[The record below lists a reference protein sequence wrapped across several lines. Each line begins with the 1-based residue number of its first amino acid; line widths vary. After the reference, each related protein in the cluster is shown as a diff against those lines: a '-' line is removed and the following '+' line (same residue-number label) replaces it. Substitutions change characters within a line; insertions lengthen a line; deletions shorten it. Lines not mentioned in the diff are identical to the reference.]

1 MPVCMAVGQGAGVA
15 AALAARHG
23 VAPRSLAADDVQQEL
38 LRQGANLRD
47 STGD

>member
-1 MPVCMAVGQGAGVA
+1 MPVCMAVGQAAGVC

-23 VAPRSLAADDVQQEL
+23 VPPRRLDPAGVQREL

-47 STGD
+47 SVPG